1 MENEKLVETVN
12 VHSVEIAKLKEQN
25 KNQDK
30 DIVDLKDTQRM
41 MYEMNTNI
49 KLLVEKIGNTND
61 DLFEMKG
68 DITGIKSDMSGMK
81 EDINEVKIQ
90 ADKKDAKK
98 WDKLI
103 WLIIGVVVTA
113 IAGIIKTALGI

>member
-25 KNQDK
+25 KSQDK
-30 DIVDLKDTQRM
+30 DIMDLKDTQRM

-61 DLFEMKG
+61 DLVEMKG

>member
-1 MENEKLVETVN
+1 MGLKMENENKIVERVVKLETK
-12 VHSVEIAKLKEQN
+12 SEQH
-25 KNQDK
+25 DK

-61 DLFEMKG
+61 DLVEMKD

-103 WLIIGVVVTA
+103 WLIIGVIVTA